1 MGKGGIYS
9 WCRREGYSECRTRG
23 TGFTAGVAGGGLH
36 NTARGCGGGVLLS
49 RSAVGG
55 ATSDQWQLRV
65 EDSGRRTAGSIS
77 SIPGSTSFQTGPEP
91 SLAGGRT
98 NWSSPVFKTMGS
110 TFIKTIIKG
119 HKIKDQQ
126 F

>member
-1 MGKGGIYS
+1 MGVGVVVAVAVDIGGGGVLTHGVGKGGIYS
-9 WCRREGYSECRTRG
+9 WCCREGYSECRTRW

-65 EDSGRRTAGSIS
+65 EDSGRL
-77 SIPGSTSFQTGPEP
+77 PER
-91 SLAGGRT
+91 LLEGRVET
-98 NWSSPVFKTMGS
+98 LF
-110 TFIKTIIKG
+110 
-119 HKIKDQQ
+119 
-126 F
+126 